1 MSEHYKY
8 AYSKWMRDLI
18 DTLKFKPIRVLVA
31 TIVFLAAIIA
41 AFVVFVFQHLYLGIV
56 EFYQLVFS
64 EIIKFP
70 YDIWHWDELPDHN
83 SATLG
88 RDVSKCNEECLEG
101 TDNGK

>member
-31 TIVFLAAIIA
+31 TIVFLASIIA
-41 AFVVFVFQHLYLGIV
+41 SFVVFVFWHLYLGIV

-64 EIIKFP
+64 EIVKFP

-101 TDNGK
+101 IENGK

>member
-64 EIIKFP
+64 EIVKFP

-101 TDNGK
+101 IENGK

>member
-31 TIVFLAAIIA
+31 TTVFLVAIIA
-41 AFVVFVFQHLYLGIV
+41 FFVVHVFWHLYLGIV
-56 EFYQLVFS
+56 EFYQVVGMELF
-64 EIIKFP
+64 KFP
-70 YDIWHWDELPDHN
+70 YDVWHWNELPDHS

-88 RDVSKCNEECLEG
+88 RDASKYNEECLE
-101 TDNGK
+101 DIENGK